1 MRNHPSKNPM
11 NYTHDIGHHLYHTP
25 LNMFSDKW
33 GGVSFLMKFFP
44 KGRKRERLNKAD
56 SFRRNFQNKLWHV
69 IEWDFKDVIQT
80 QMTDAIYDEG
90 KNERTRTIII

>member
-25 LNMFSDKW
+25 LNKFSDKW
-33 GGVSFLMKFFP
+33 GGMDFVMKFFP
-44 KGRKRERLNKAD
+44 KGRKRQRRLEAD
-56 SFRRNFQNKLWHV
+56 SFRRNFQDKLWHV

>member
-11 NYTHDIGHHLYHTP
+11 NYTHNIGHHLYCTA
-25 LNMFSDKW
+25 LNKFSDKW
-33 GGVSFLMKFFP
+33 GGTDFVMKFFL
-44 KGRKRERLNKAD
+44 KGGKRQRRIEAD
-56 SFRRNFQNKLWHV
+56 NFRRNFQNKFWHN
-69 IEWDFKDVIQT
+69 IEWDIKDTIQT